1 MSHRTAMGRTIDMS
15 ALATKNEKVRAV
27 GNMNVN
33 ARGDVVDSHNKVI
46 KDNTKRVKKA
56 YEQTV
61 GMRQRAA
68 QTPATKKE
76 EKLTADVEKIALE
89 LTEEEKQF
97 EVDDLEFVKEEPKKN
112 GNKTSV

>member
-1 MSHRTAMGRTIDMS
+1 MGRTIDMS

-56 YEQTV
+56 YAQTV
-61 GMRQRAA
+61 GTRQRPAA
-68 QTPATKKE
+68 PAPAAKKE
-76 EKLTADVEKIALE
+76 EKLMADIEKIAPE

-97 EVDDLEFVKEEPKKN
+97 EMDDLEFIKEEPKKD
-112 GNKTSV
+112 GNKTSI